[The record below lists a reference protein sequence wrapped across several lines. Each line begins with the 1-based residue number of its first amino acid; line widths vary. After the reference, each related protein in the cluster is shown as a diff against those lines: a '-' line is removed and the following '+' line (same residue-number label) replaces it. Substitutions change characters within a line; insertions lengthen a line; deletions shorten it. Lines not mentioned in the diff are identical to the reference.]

1 MDMPE
6 QLRDLMPT
14 PIHTLLLFLWF
25 SLATVSMSAT
35 GSDALVT
42 PETID
47 GVTIV
52 DAEGLIETV
61 TQTPALIL
69 IDSRIIADR
78 TEGFIEG
85 SVSLPDIET
94 DCDSLTSTVP
104 GLATPV
110 LFYCNGIKCG
120 RSARAAIIAIDCGY
134 TNIYWF
140 RNGLEEWQ
148 AQEYPLVQ

>member
-1 MDMPE
+1 
-6 QLRDLMPT
+6 MPT
-14 PIHTLLLFLWF
+14 PIRTLLLFLWF
-25 SLATVSMSAT
+25 SLASLCQVAT
-35 GSDALVT
+35 GNDEIVS

-47 GVTIV
+47 GAIIV

-61 TQTPALIL
+61 TQIPELIL
-69 IDSRIIADR
+69 IDSRIISDR

-94 DCDSLTSTVP
+94 DCDSLASTVP

-120 RSARAAIIAIDCGY
+120 RSARAATIAIDCGY
-134 TNIYWF
+134 ATIYWF
-140 RNGLEEWQ
+140 RNGMEEWQ
-148 AQEYPLVQ
+148 AQEFPLVQ

>member
-1 MDMPE
+1 
-6 QLRDLMPT
+6 MPT

-25 SLATVSMSAT
+25 SLATASMTAT

-61 TQTPALIL
+61 TQIPGLIL

-78 TEGFIEG
+78 LEGFIEG

-94 DCDSLTSTVP
+94 DCDSLGSTVP

-120 RSARAAIIAIDCGY
+120 RSARAAKIAIDCGY
-134 TNIYWF
+134 ANIYWF

>member
-1 MDMPE
+1 
-6 QLRDLMPT
+6 MPT

-25 SLATVSMSAT
+25 SITIASLTATAD
-35 GSDALVT
+35 DALVS

-47 GVTIV
+47 GATIV
-52 DAEGLIETV
+52 NAEGLIETV
-61 TQTPALIL
+61 TQIPELIL

-78 TEGFIEG
+78 LEGFIEG

-94 DCDSLTSTVP
+94 DCDSLASVVP

-120 RSARAAIIAIDCGY
+120 RSARAAKIAIDCGY
-134 TNIYWF
+134 ANIYWF

>member
-1 MDMPE
+1 MNMPD

-14 PIHTLLLFLWF
+14 HSHTLLLFLWF
-25 SLATVSMSAT
+25 CLASLCQVAT
-35 GSDALVT
+35 GNDALVS

-61 TQTPALIL
+61 THNPGVVL

-94 DCDSLTSTVP
+94 DCDSLASAVP

>member
-1 MDMPE
+1 
-6 QLRDLMPT
+6 MPT
-14 PIHTLLLFLWF
+14 PIRTLLLFLWF
-25 SLATVSMSAT
+25 SLVTMSMAAV
-35 GSDALVT
+35 GSNALVT

-61 TQTPALIL
+61 THNPGVVL

-78 TEGFIEG
+78 MEGFIEG
-85 SVSLPDIET
+85 SVSLPAIET
-94 DCDSLTSTVP
+94 DCDSLASAVP
-104 GLATPV
+104 ELATPL

-120 RSARAAIIAIDCGY
+120 RSARAANIAIDCSY

-140 RNGLEEWQ
+140 RNGMEEWQ